1 MFTLGIPNR
10 QYRRA
15 TQVLGP
21 ESADPINYDVVK
33 QDDGFYLFSFPEID
47 EYDFRDIVL
56 LLKNN
61 GITTIGADTELTE
74 RKIMKLT
81 DLLKEQGSP
90 DENDIIDSLKKA
102 LKDWKEDK
110 VAPYDRLDRCERS
123 DQYFLDIE
131 QIVENYEEEIYM
143 DTPAPSDLSDLQE
156 RKLKRFIKKIIK
168 Q

>member
-1 MFTLGIPNR
+1 
-10 QYRRA
+10 
-15 TQVLGP
+15 
-21 ESADPINYDVVK
+21 
-33 QDDGFYLFSFPEID
+33 
-47 EYDFRDIVL
+47 IVL